1 MILPVDLIPKFITIC
16 PTYGQECASVLL
28 QRGLIAEKDQK
39 KAIEVICQFF
49 GASEPAA
56 AELAQQHLITP
67 SNKAAVAE
75 FIKRVVRRLLLNA
88 NGLAADELGHI
99 LGVNRTVAC
108 HMAKG
113 TRNLTADQIKLLIE
127 RLFLASH
134 AHAA

>member
-1 MILPVDLIPKFITIC
+1 MILPADLVPKFKAIC
-16 PTYGQECASVLL
+16 PAYSQECASVLL
-28 QRGLIAEKDQK
+28 QRGLIAEIDQK
-39 KAIEVICQFF
+39 RAVEVISRFS

-75 FIKRVVRRLLLNA
+75 FMKRVVRRLLLNS
-88 NGLAADELGHI
+88 NGLAADELSNI
-99 LGVNRTVAC
+99 LGVTRTVAC

-113 TRNLTADQIKLLIE
+113 TRNLTADQTKLLIE
-127 RLFLASH
+127 RLFLTSH